1 MPNDD
6 HDGITQADLAEL
18 DDLIWTTTSGLE
30 SLQIDT
36 YEKVATLADE
46 ITKIQEMVK
55 GLGRMIRQEIVPL
68 LPRLT
73 SPYGDE

>member
-1 MPNDD
+1 MPDHED
-6 HDGITQADLAEL
+6 HDARIAEL
-18 DDLIWTTTSGLE
+18 DDLIRTVTSGIE

-68 LPRLT
+68 LHRLT
-73 SPYGDE
+73 SPHGDE